1 MPLHSVEEIIAAMKA
16 LPPLERTRL
25 CCMLRHR
32 TPGLTDEYVMVRIAI
47 IEDEE
52 RRHQR
57 MVNLAME
64 LGSTRQRKPGKRNV
78 ERDAEIL
85 RLAAER
91 KTPGRIRQ
99 LIKRRWPRMQNGMPL
114 TDGAVKA
121 VIMRA
126 RGAQRQA
133 S

>member
-1 MPLHSVEEIIAAMKA
+1 MPLHSAEEIIAAMKA
-16 LPPLERTRL
+16 LPPDERMRL
-25 CCMLRHR
+25 CSMLRHHI
-32 TPGLTDEYVMVRIAI
+32 PGVTDEYVMVRIAV
-47 IEDEE
+47 IEYEE
-52 RRHQR
+52 SRLQR

-85 RLAAER
+85 RLAAAG

-99 LIKRRWPRMQNGMPL
+99 LIKNRWPMAQNGMPL
-114 TDGAVKA
+114 TAGAVKA

-126 RGAQRQA
+126 RGTQRQA